1 MINDIIENE
10 DYKVIVENQ
19 IKETVTFLLAKN
31 QEFSITAN
39 IESATF
45 EPELPESIK
54 KQMQKFS
61 LFILSNYTYST
72 VQINGQY
79 LTFEAGFGNENF
91 GALVKIP
98 LHAIFQIVVDESI
111 LFLNSVATVDKF
123 NKDLKKKSFD
133 IFKNNPNNKKFNQ

>member
-72 VQINGQY
+72 VQVNGQY
-79 LTFEAGFGNENF
+79 LTF
-91 GALVKIP
+91 
-98 LHAIFQIVVDESI
+98 
-111 LFLNSVATVDKF
+111 
-123 NKDLKKKSFD
+123 
-133 IFKNNPNNKKFNQ
+133 